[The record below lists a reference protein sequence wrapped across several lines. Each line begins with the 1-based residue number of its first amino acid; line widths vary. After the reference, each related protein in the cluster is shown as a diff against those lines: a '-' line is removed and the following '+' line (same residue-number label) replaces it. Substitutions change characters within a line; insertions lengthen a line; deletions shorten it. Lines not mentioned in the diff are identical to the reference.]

1 MLKLVSIAVR
11 NVFRNTRRT
20 ALTLTVVSFGV
31 ASLLLAGGFC
41 AYNYDGLRET
51 TIRNG
56 IGHLQLFTAAYLDD
70 GEEHPLGEGITGYQE
85 LQAWLEEQEHVA
97 VTSAQVRFVGLLSN
111 GDKSEPFLGAGVDV
125 HREGLMGFSLNVRDG
140 ESLYE
145 EDGHQVLLGTGLAES
160 LGLTV
165 GNLVTLMVTTTDGA
179 LNAIDAEV
187 VGLYSTGVREMDA
200 RSLRMPLATA
210 QQLLDSDRVTKV
222 LVKLEATR
230 YTEEVAASLASAG
243 LRAGGQELRVRTW
256 EELAPFYKQVV
267 ALYNSIFL
275 FVGLIIAVLV
285 VLSTANTMMMAV
297 FERVRE
303 IGTLMALGTRRRQI
317 LGIFVLEGM
326 AIGVLGGA
334 LGCLLS
340 WGLIEVINGAGITM
354 PPPPSFSRGIPLLI
368 KLVPELFLFVF
379 VLVVGLQTV
388 SAVLPA
394 LRGARMRIVDALG
407 HV

>member
-31 ASLLLAGGFC
+31 AALLLAGGFC
-41 AYNYDGLRET
+41 AYNYEGLRET

-85 LQAWLEEQEHVA
+85 LQTWLEEQEHVV
-97 VTSAQVRFVGLLSN
+97 VTSAEVRFVGLLSN

-125 HREGLMGFSLNVRDG
+125 NREGLMGFGLNIRDG

-145 EDGHQVLLGTGLAES
+145 EDGAQVLLGTGLAES
-160 LGLTV
+160 LSLTV
-165 GNLVTLMVTTTDGA
+165 GDLVTLMVTTTDGA
-179 LNAIDAEV
+179 LNAMDAEV

-200 RSLRMPLATA
+200 RSLRMPLATT

-230 YTEEVAASLASAG
+230 YTEEVAASLAASG

-326 AIGVLGGA
+326 AIGVLGGV

-340 WGLIEVINGAGITM
+340 WGLIEVVNGAGITM

-368 KLVPELFLFVF
+368 KMVPELFVAVF